1 MLLELNQKVEP
12 RDVNMLIV
20 DMEMLDTPDEQGI
33 E

>member
-20 DMEMLDTPDEQGI
+20 DMEMLDIPDEQGI